1 MTTPTSD
8 ELRARREGTF
18 LRGAL
23 VEVLAGHLAVTIA
36 LLETGGLEPLPGQ
49 PGVPGRAPVRPVADT
64 ATVAVH
70 EPDGSV
76 LIDGDYI
83 IKGVPGRILFSMLS
97 EHRQSGRTEF
107 TNREIRLDRT
117 IGLPAGNDN
126 LEARL
131 LTLRRRLADRSDP
144 FRLDRVGRGRLHL
157 TVDSD
162 IVLVRA
168 DS

>member
-1 MTTPTSD
+1 
-8 ELRARREGTF
+8 
-18 LRGAL
+18 
-23 VEVLAGHLAVTIA
+23 
-36 LLETGGLEPLPGQ
+36 
-49 PGVPGRAPVRPVADT
+49 VADT
-64 ATVAVH
+64 ATVAFH

-97 EHRQSGRTEF
+97 EHQQSGRTEF